1 MSISI
6 STFYEPI
13 DEMAEHTIK
22 NRYEI
27 HKLEPKHLPWAK
39 AIITH
44 SNVFHS
50 PVWPAI
56 YPENKTQRAYAL
68 FSACDYMMAHQIA
81 SGLSYGVFDT
91 QYKFK
96 RAESAA
102 SGGALYWDAEASPEA
117 TAEELLAQMDF
128 PLVSIAMA
136 LDQFNPL
143 DESRLGSL
151 IASLPFYGDLE
162 HQFSTLDTREASSW
176 KATSPGQ
183 VMLRNG
189 TSTRADYEG
198 AGVMKELA
206 HFLMR
211 RAAEEGFRGI
221 SIECLHDAV
230 CHVWMNP
237 PTPFKARLIARFNVN
252 EYQRDGE
259 DGKAY
264 PDVDQLASRVFVE
277 LR

>member
-1 MSISI
+1 
-6 STFYEPI
+6 
-13 DEMAEHTIK
+13 MAEHTIK

-27 HKLEPKHLPWAK
+27 HKLTAKHLPWAK

-50 PVWPAI
+50 PLWPAI
-56 YPENKTQRAYAL
+56 YSLNKTQRAYAL

-96 RAESAA
+96 RADSVAT
-102 SGGALYWDAEASPEA
+102 GGALYWDAEANPEA
-117 TAEELLAQMDF
+117 TGEELLNQMDF

-136 LDQFNPL
+136 LDQFDPL
-143 DESRLGSL
+143 DEARLGPL
-151 IASLPFYGDLE
+151 VETLPFYADLYHE
-162 HQFSTLDTREASSW
+162 FDRLDTRQAASW
-176 KATSPGQ
+176 KATAPGQ

-211 RAAEEGFRGI
+211 RAAEEGFRAI

-237 PTPFKARLIARFNVN
+237 PDPYKARLIVQFNIN
-252 EYQRDGE
+252 QYKKE
-259 DGKAY
+259 DESIPY
-264 PDVDQLASRVFVE
+264 PNVDQLASRVFVE
-277 LR
+277 LK

>member
-1 MSISI
+1 
-6 STFYEPI
+6 
-13 DEMAEHTIK
+13 MAEHTIK

-27 HKLEPKHLPWAK
+27 HKLSAKHLPWAK

-56 YPENKTQRAYAL
+56 YPQHKTQRAYAL
-68 FSACDYMMAHQIA
+68 FSACDYMMAHQIS

-96 RAESAA
+96 RPESVA
-102 SGGALYWDAEASPEA
+102 SGGALYWDESNTEA
-117 TAEELLAQMDF
+117 TAEELLTQMDF

-143 DESRLGSL
+143 DEARLGPL
-151 IASLPFYGDLE
+151 IEVLPFYGDLE
-162 HQFSTLDTREASSW
+162 HEFGRLDPREAASW
-176 KATSPGQ
+176 KATAPGQ

-211 RAAEEGFRGI
+211 RGAEEGFRGI

-237 PTPFKARLIARFNVN
+237 PPPFRASLIVQFNVN
-252 EYQRDGE
+252 EYKKE
-259 DGKAY
+259 DESIPY

-277 LR
+277 LK